1 LVILVA
7 TLAAMTLAGCSL
19 GLPPDVAGLGYID
32 RSDHVAMNVPA
43 GWQAR
48 EFTGQVPLV
57 LTAPG
62 PDEPGRPNVSVTVV
76 PGWRHLTLE
85 DMVEDGRPGLKRLTG
100 FQLVSEGPYAAAG
113 GAQGWLVG
121 FETAVDGR
129 RVMQEQLYLVGGGRG
144 YLVTAGAAADRFE
157 AARPDFDICLRSVR
171 AGW

>member
-1 LVILVA
+1 MRACLVILVA
-7 TLAAMTLAGCSL
+7 TLAAMTLAGCSV

-113 GAQGWLVG
+113 A
-121 FETAVDGR
+121 R
-129 RVMQEQLYLVGGGRG
+129 NKI
-144 YLVTAGAAADRFE
+144 AAALSMLVPRSALPAAAKPFLDRVT
-157 AARPDFDICLRSVR
+157 R
-171 AGW
+171 G

>member
-7 TLAAMTLAGCSL
+7 TLAAMTLAGCSV

-100 FQLVSEGPYAAAG
+100 FRRPGLARWLRDRRGRPAG
-113 GAQGWLVG
+113 DAGATIPG
-121 FETAVDGR
+121 GR
-129 RVMQEQLYLVGGGRG
+129 RPRIPGNGGRG
-144 YLVTAGAAADRFE
+144 GRPVRGRP
-157 AARPDFDICLRSVR
+157 ARL
-171 AGW
+171 